1 MEGRLVLICA
11 VRRGMV
17 TVDEK
22 WGSWEE
28 LLLGGAVLR
37 HGTRA
42 WDAVASELRARTHY
56 PYSFTPEVCKAKYEY
71 LQQRYSDC
79 KALFEE
85 LRKHRVAELKQALE
99 KSDDSIG
106 SLESKLES
114 LKAEKGETRHSNYSS
129 SQTES
134 ATPFQKSEGLECSG
148 HDTSRDIVSAGSFTT
163 QTNWSLENQILP
175 EVKPELLD
183 SSEPDK
189 TPSIESVFGGQGVS
203 IKRKRGKR
211 KRKDCSRDLKEGSIE
226 ENRFLGSSNF
236 GVGARCHGDASD
248 KCDKNGRYSGVDECV
263 GRSSEERSDFLMGI
277 FDSVLRNENASI
289 FHHHLDSQRK
299 QRYKKTIRRHIDLDT
314 IRSKISNHSI
324 TSTKALFRDLMLLIT
339 NAVVFYPKN
348 SKEHK
353 AALVLGDV
361 SRTAFQKHLNDDS
374 CNKTAA
380 ANTSNSKSPTM
391 PTVKQRDIR
400 RKLSENKATGG
411 TQKGGKKASYGESL
425 SVDGSSRMTKKRVG
439 RPVKVA
445 RRSGK
450 GAETPEKGR
459 KRGRGT

>member
-211 KRKDCSRDLKEGSIE
+211 KRKDCSRDLKEGA
-226 ENRFLGSSNF
+226 L
-236 GVGARCHGDASD
+236 
-248 KCDKNGRYSGVDECV
+248 
-263 GRSSEERSDFLMGI
+263 
-277 FDSVLRNENASI
+277 
-289 FHHHLDSQRK
+289 
-299 QRYKKTIRRHIDLDT
+299 KKIGFWVHQI
-314 IRSKISNHSI
+314 
-324 TSTKALFRDLMLLIT
+324 
-339 NAVVFYPKN
+339 
-348 SKEHK
+348 
-353 AALVLGDV
+353 LVLEPGVTVMRVISVIRTGDILV
-361 SRTAFQKHLNDDS
+361 WMNAWVDRA
-374 CNKTAA
+374 
-380 ANTSNSKSPTM
+380 
-391 PTVKQRDIR
+391 
-400 RKLSENKATGG
+400 RKDLIF
-411 TQKGGKKASYGESL
+411 
-425 SVDGSSRMTKKRVG
+425 
-439 RPVKVA
+439 
-445 RRSGK
+445 
-450 GAETPEKGR
+450 
-459 KRGRGT
+459 